1 MKWFKKKKKE
11 EAEQK
16 PDFTNYRI
24 VINGKVMCAY
34 EAMTG
39 KPFLKIETEEDIK
52 KLFYCSFVFSNP
64 EFSTMKYEVFE
75 FLIRDNEVSEWMA
88 GEYVKIGEFLSQ
100 FNSDILSD
108 DEDEEEDKDK
118 KGDGAFFMLEALS
131 GLIVRMGID
140 PRYVMYEMDEWEI
153 TYYYRIMR
161 EMDRERLIEN
171 RLWTYLQILPH
182 CGKKL
187 QSPEKML
194 PFAWEKQDKRKK
206 KELDNN
212 TKAALAFFAKQEENG
227 ERRFDDSIGQAAIS
241 SGQSLAVADERSG
254 ADEYRSECDT
264 TGSDTIQATG
274 KNQLGDEKWDGDGQ
288 P

>member
-1 MKWFKKKKKE
+1 MCLFKKKKKE
-11 EAEQK
+11 KPTPK

-64 EFSTMKYEVFE
+64 DFRTTTYDVFE
-75 FLIRDNEVSEWMA
+75 LIIEEPEVGKWMA
-88 GEYVKIGEFLSQ
+88 GEYVKIGEFLKQ
-100 FNSDILSD
+100 FSARILSD
-108 DEDEEEDKDK
+108 DDEQEVEAQED
-118 KGDGAFFMLEALS
+118 DGRTFFMLEALS
-131 GLIVRMGID
+131 SLIVRMGLD
-140 PRYVMYEMDEWEI
+140 PNYVMYQMDEWEI

-161 EMDRERLIEN
+161 DMDRERLIEN

-194 PFAWEKQDKRKK
+194 PFAWENSEKKRQ

-212 TKAALAFFAKQEENG
+212 TKAAVAFFAKQEEKDG
-227 ERRFDDSIGQAAIS
+227 ERRFDDIPEQG
-241 SGQSLAVADERSG
+241 
-254 ADEYRSECDT
+254 
-264 TGSDTIQATG
+264 
-274 KNQLGDEKWDGDGQ
+274 
-288 P
+288 